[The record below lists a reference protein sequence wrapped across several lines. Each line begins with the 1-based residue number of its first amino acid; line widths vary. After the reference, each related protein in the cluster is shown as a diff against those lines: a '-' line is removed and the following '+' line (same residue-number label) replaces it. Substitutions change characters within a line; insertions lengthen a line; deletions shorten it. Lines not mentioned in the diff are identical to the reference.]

1 MKKISVDTQG
11 RIGPLPPTA
20 LRDLG
25 SQTLAA
31 ASHSDR
37 HLLLTAAIPGEE
49 VSMAGVLGDLGVAD
63 LLSFFNMFRKTG
75 ILRFTLEGGGKDLYF
90 QQGEVVFATS
100 TFVEEDLGEIVY
112 GLGKVD
118 RDALQ
123 KARQFVTAR
132 KALGKVLVEKG
143 FVSSKDLWQATR
155 SQVETIVYHLFSFH
169 QGGYA
174 FIVRALED
182 EEIIRLS
189 MSTQNLIMEGLRR
202 VDERALFM
210 RRIGSFDAVPVLAKK
225 ETEGLTGTQKQ
236 LVQLVE
242 ARVGD
247 VREVMRRSGVGE
259 FDALRLLYQLVEN
272 GIVCIEEAPPVAVDG
287 ELGEILSIY
296 NGALTTL
303 YRAVSAKNPDFGQE
317 IRLFLRDLPQPFSYV
332 FRDAPVGE
340 DGSVSGGKI
349 LANLAG
355 LEEGDKKKLLAD
367 ALSELIYMECIF
379 ARQEL
384 GAAASAEL
392 IQRVQKIS
400 SRVKDLVGR
409 KE

>member
-1 MKKISVDTQG
+1 MKMISVDSCSC
-11 RIGPLPPTA
+11 IGPLPPA
-20 LRDLG
+20 AARDLG

-31 ASHSDR
+31 VSHSDR
-37 HLLLTAAIPGEE
+37 HLLLTTIVPGEE
-49 VSMAGVLGDLGVAD
+49 VSMAGLLGDLGVAD

-100 TFVEEDLGEIVY
+100 SFSEEDLGEIVY

-118 RDALQ
+118 RNTLQ
-123 KARQFVTAR
+123 KARQFVNAR
-132 KALGKVLVEKG
+132 NPLGKVLVEKG
-143 FVSSKDLWQATR
+143 FVNSKDLWQAIR
-155 SQVETIVYHLFSFH
+155 GQVETIVYHLFTFH

-174 FIVRALED
+174 FIVKALED
-182 EEIIRLS
+182 EEIVRLS

-210 RRIGSFDAVPVLAKK
+210 RRIGSLDAVPVPARQ
-225 ETEGLTGTQKQ
+225 EAEGLTGTQKR
-236 LVQLVE
+236 LMQLVE
-242 ARVGD
+242 AEVGD
-247 VREVMRRSGVGE
+247 VREVLRRSGVGE
-259 FDALRLLYQLVEN
+259 FDALRLLYQLVEK
-272 GIVCIEEAPPVAVDG
+272 GAVRIEEAPPLVVDG
-287 ELGEILSIY
+287 ELGEILTIY
-296 NGALTTL
+296 NGALTAL
-303 YRAVSAKNPDFGQE
+303 YRAVAAKNPDFDQE

-332 FRDAPVGE
+332 FRDASIEE
-340 DGSVSGGKI
+340 DGSIVGGKI

-367 ALSELIYMECIF
+367 ALSELIYMECIV

-384 GAAASAEL
+384 GTAASAEL
-392 IQRVQKIS
+392 IRRVQKIS

-409 KE
+409 